1 MFKYCKITCSTPF
14 VGEENEYF
22 YKFTEP
28 EQLAKYI
35 PECVYKNA
43 MEWFDPQIR
52 DLYHDEDQYIAV
64 CSYVWEYITKEEYY
78 ENCPWDKEEDN
89 K

>member
-1 MFKYCKITCSTPF
+1 
-14 VGEENEYF
+14 
-22 YKFTEP
+22 
-28 EQLAKYI
+28 
-35 PECVYKNA
+35 
-43 MEWFDPQIR
+43 MEWFDPQVR
-52 DLYHDEDQYIAV
+52 DYDYYHDVDQYIED